1 MPKKIGII
9 CAMQREFDLLEGL
22 SGNLV
27 CALSGIGKVNAA
39 VTAERMIADEKP
51 GCIISLGVAGTFVEG
66 INEGDFVIA
75 SKTAYHDVWCG
86 EGCAPGQVQGLPL
99 FFESDNVLLKA
110 AVKAVGAAR
119 VGLICSGDQFYI
131 SREEDER
138 QKKLFPGTLAV
149 DMEAAAVAQVC
160 FLHDIPFLAVKIIS
174 DNHLHPSQAER
185 YDSFWDTLAEKS
197 FRAAEDI
204 LAKINETL

>member
-9 CAMQREFDLLEGL
+9 CAMKRELDLLEGL

-51 GCIISLGVAGTFVEG
+51 DCIISLGVAGTFVEG

-75 SKTAYHDVWCG
+75 SRTAFHDVWCG
-86 EGCAPGQVQGLPL
+86 KGNAPGQVQGLPL
-99 FFESDNVLLKA
+99 FFESDHTLLKA
-110 AVKAVGAAR
+110 AVDAIRTAK
-119 VGLICSGDQFYI
+119 VGLVCSGDQFYI
-131 SREEDER
+131 SREEDNR
-138 QKKLFPGTLAV
+138 QKKLFPDALAI

-160 FLHDIPFLAVKIIS
+160 FLHGIPFLAVKIIS

-197 FRAAEDI
+197 FRAVEDI